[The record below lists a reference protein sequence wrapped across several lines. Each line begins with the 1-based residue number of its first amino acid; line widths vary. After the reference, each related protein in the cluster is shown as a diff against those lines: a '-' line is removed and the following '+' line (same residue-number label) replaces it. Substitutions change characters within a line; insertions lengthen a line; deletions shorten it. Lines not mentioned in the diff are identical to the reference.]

1 MAQAKKALSKSAK
14 KNSRAAQAR
23 APVKSY
29 PNYIGGEWV
38 AAHSGE
44 WFENTNPADTRDVV
58 GRFPASD
65 ASDVE
70 RAVEAARSAADR
82 WRGRPAPGRGRQPG
96 GADSPR
102 RAARNYSS
110 ASAKSSY
117 ATRTGS
123 RAT

>member
-1 MAQAKKALSKSAK
+1 MSQAKKALSKGAK
-14 KNSRAAQAR
+14 RILRAAQTR
-23 APVKSY
+23 AAVKSY

-70 RAVEAARSAADR
+70 RAVEAAREAADR
-82 WRGRPAPGRGRQPG
+82 WRRLPA
-96 GADSPR
+96 PR
-102 RAARNYSS
+102 RAEILFRLGEILIRYKDSFAHDM
-110 ASAKSSY
+110 
-117 ATRTGS
+117 TREMGKV
-123 RAT
+123 